1 MKKYKLLIAAL
12 ALLAALALA
21 GCAPANDAQFELVF
35 GQSSS
40 SLIPTVGNSAYRDR
54 ALFEEEKTEAGAE
67 DGVEDAGG
75 SAEAEDTYIDPTEG
89 LDCSED

>member
-1 MKKYKLLIAAL
+1 MKKYKLLIAVL

-21 GCAPANDAQFELVF
+21 GCAPPNDVQFELVF

-54 ALFEEEKTEAGAE
+54 ALFEEEETEAGA
-67 DGVEDAGG
+67 EDAGG